1 MPSMLKG
8 ILNAHIHLITHSS
21 TSKWFGTVD
30 FLRGLLNLFCW
41 CKVGCFR
48 DRYFLTAQNKKNIPN
63 HRSIASQT
71 CLTSPLYSHLNLQKK
86 LRNTPKVK
94 VEVFIR
100 QSCLT
105 LCDSMD
111 CSSPSSFVQGILQ
124 ARILKW
130 VAISFSR
137 AFSPSRDQTQ
147 VSCIAGRF
155 FIIWA
160 TREAQR
166 HSVKMQQLISH
177 AKNFEK

>member
-137 AFSPSRDQTQ
+137 AFSQSRDWTQ
-147 VSCIAGRF
+147 VSALQTDSFSSEPPRKP
-155 FIIWA
+155 
-160 TREAQR
+160 
-166 HSVKMQQLISH
+166 HLYH
-177 AKNFEK
+177 